1 MAKKPPI
8 DIGDAAELAR
18 EFGMWFK
25 RHASKTIDADKS
37 AARLRYLKWKRET
50 APAAETAK
58 SLGTMGGKTVKGPKG
73 KPRRTATASIRGK
86 SVAKTVA
93 EQRAAERQANRL
105 LRMNAEPKPAKKPA
119 GKPKIDPN
127 FPKVP
132 KRSKSKPKPSRGA
145 TEADKLR
152 RQMLEDINRIG
163 RGQRKPRPKKKP

>member
-8 DIGDAAELAR
+8 DIGDAAEFAR

-25 RHASKTIDADKS
+25 RELTKVEDAARS
-37 AARLRYLKWKRET
+37 ARRLRYLKMKRET

-73 KPRRTATASIRGK
+73 KPRRPATASIKGK
-86 SVAKTVA
+86 SVAVTVA

-105 LRMNAEPKPAKKPA
+105 LRMNAEGGPRKPAS
-119 GKPKIDPN
+119 KPKIDPN
-127 FPKVP
+127 FPRVP
-132 KRSKSKPKPSRGA
+132 KRSKSGPKPSRGA
-145 TEADKLR
+145 TEADALR

-163 RGQRKPRPKKKP
+163 RGQRKPRPKKK